1 MNSSK
6 LKGIIYTGLI
16 QIASCFI
23 VYKFN
28 IPNPNIVLFVQL
40 SAVLVQYGY
49 FAGIVSGFITLLYS
63 AFFFSTDHSMI
74 IYEPINRNKMIIIAL
89 GIVLNIVIIGGLQKV
104 NFAAQEKIARLEAEK
119 KQRKK
124 IEVLRDMTI
133 ALSDIYTGVFS
144 IHLETDTFVPVKV
157 EESLN
162 ELLNGC
168 ASAQQAMFA
177 LMKKDV
183 CQKDKLDMLEFVDL
197 STLSKRMG
205 SQKCLSKEFK
215 DILSGWVRAEFIEV
229 SNDKNGK
236 LTQVLFTYQI
246 IDEEK
251 KKELEENERLQQA
264 VIAADSANRAK
275 SAFLLNMNHDIR
287 TPLNGI
293 VGLLKI
299 NMAHSEDREL
309 VSENQKKMEKAANHL
324 LSLINDVLQMS
335 KLEEGK
341 EEFISEV
348 VYLPSISHDIVAI
361 IQGNAA
367 DKGITLKFNK
377 VGNIMYPYVMTNPL
391 HLRQIFLNI
400 YGNSIK
406 FTNEGGE
413 ILTNLECLQK
423 KDNTIIYRWV
433 ISDTGVGMSE
443 EFLQHIY
450 EPFAQEKKDARSVY
464 QGTGLGMAIV
474 KKLIEGMGGTISIQ
488 SEIGKG
494 STFAIELPF
503 EIAAEP
509 DNQEIEECDIHG
521 LNIMLVEDNNLN
533 AEIAEMLLK
542 DEGANVIKVTDGKQA
557 VDLFDL
563 NPEGTFDI
571 ILMDIMMP
579 VMDGITATKEIRALN
594 RPDAITIP
602 IVAMTANAFK
612 EDEQKCLKAGMNAH
626 LPKPLDIQKVKNTIF
641 EQTRK

>member
-293 VGLLKI
+293 IGLLKI
-299 NMAHSEDREL
+299 NMAHPEDREL

-367 DKGITLKFNK
+367 DKSITLKFNK